1 MEEKKRRSVQ
11 NKRVTRPDR
20 DISSQGGR
28 PAVEDSAV
36 ERPAEHRQY
45 REPQQPAERRQH
57 QRPAEPAERRQYQR
71 PAEPAERR
79 QYQRSAEPS
88 ERRRPQPAE
97 DRQPRQPQRAA
108 AAKETLR
115 ASKTREPLIPGFSA
129 EHVKAFRAKV
139 RPILK
144 RLGKKAGKVGKTM
157 GPTAHKIFDVASPL
171 SDKSFKI
178 RGIVAAA
185 LLAFVLLFTVAG
197 IPQAAQLAQLQS
209 TVNQQQ
215 EELAAQT
222 AQNDH
227 DQQVVDARDAALK
240 AYQS

>member
-71 PAEPAERR
+71 
-79 QYQRSAEPS
+79 SSEPS

-97 DRQPRQPQRAA
+97 DRQPRQPQRVA